1 MVTYGKSEFEKSTA
15 YMVQEDGG
23 PVILSYMLN
32 AAEIDRRALEKKL
45 EWHQAKLE
53 KLERTNLHLKT
64 LRGAF
69 GTILNNLGLCCG
81 TTTQAGRN

>member
-1 MVTYGKSEFEKSTA
+1 MVTYDRSEFEKSTA

-23 PVILSYMLN
+23 PIILSYMLN

-45 EWHQAKLE
+45 GWHQAKLE
-53 KLERTNLHLKT
+53 KLERTNLHLQT

-69 GTILNNLGLCCG
+69 VTILNKL
-81 TTTQAGRN
+81 RHRPV